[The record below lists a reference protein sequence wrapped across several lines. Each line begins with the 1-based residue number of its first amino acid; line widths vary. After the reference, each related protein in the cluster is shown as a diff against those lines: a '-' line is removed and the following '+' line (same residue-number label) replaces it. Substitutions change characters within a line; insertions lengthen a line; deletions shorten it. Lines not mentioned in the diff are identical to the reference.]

1 MKVNEDFLKSMK
13 EAFDLL
19 RTKGPKEATA
29 AVQRALSGGKG
40 HGHGNDHDSE
50 HVSDDGG
57 GNAGNSARQARPAQP
72 NSAHPN
78 MHPNTPRSAGEW
90 TQAWTNA
97 YAQTQTQTQTQAHQ
111 TPHTSADTTI
121 DADAPGVFSTHTF
134 SNHAGQRGYKLYVP
148 AVYNGAPLPLIV
160 MLHGCTQNADDFAA
174 GTRMNELAERQGFLV
189 VYPNQSQAANHSKCW
204 NWFKPEDQQ
213 RDQGEPSLIAG
224 ITREVMARYRVDPAR
239 VYVAGLSAGGA
250 MADIMLTTS
259 PDLYAAAGVHSGLA
273 YGSAKGLPSALA
285 AMKGGTSAQRHRTH
299 ALPQRPLIVFHGD
312 ADQTVHSSNGIALVA
327 PFDASAADIT
337 TSTVSAAQSDIAR
350 APHGPRRYT
359 VQRRLAGNGVEA
371 EYWSIHGAGH
381 AWSGGSPRGTYT
393 DPSGPDAALE
403 MVRFFLAHPRQC

>member
-1 MKVNEDFLKSMK
+1 MKVNDDFLKSMK

-29 AVQRALSGGKG
+29 AVQRALAGGKG
-40 HGHGNDHDSE
+40 HDSGHGSGHS
-50 HVSDDGG
+50 GG
-57 GNAGNSARQARPAQP
+57 DANNSAQQAQP
-72 NSAHPN
+72 GQPDSAHPN
-78 MHPNTPRSAGEW
+78 THSNMPRNAGEW

-97 YAQTQTQTQTQAHQ
+97 YAQTQAHQ
-111 TPHTSADTTI
+111 PAHPQADTTI

-174 GTRMNELAERQGFLV
+174 GTRMNELAERRGFLV
-189 VYPNQSQAANHSKCW
+189 VYPNQSQAANHSTCW

-285 AMKGGTSAQRHRTH
+285 AMKGGMSGQRHRTH
-299 ALPQRPLIVFHGD
+299 AAPQRPLIVFHGD
-312 ADQTVHSSNGIALVA
+312 ADQTVHPSNGIALVA
-327 PFDASAADIT
+327 PFDASATDIT
-337 TSTVSAAQSDIAR
+337 ASTVSAAQSDTTR
-350 APHGPRRYT
+350 ATHAQRRYT
-359 VQRRLAGNGVEA
+359 VQRRLAANGVEA
-371 EYWSIHGAGH
+371 EYWTIHGAGH

-393 DPSGPDAALE
+393 DPSGPDAAAE
-403 MVRFFLAHPRQC
+403 MVRFFLAHPR

>member
-1 MKVNEDFLKSMK
+1 MQTIMKVNEDFLKSMK

-29 AVQRALSGGKG
+29 AVQRALSGKG
-40 HGHGNDHDSE
+40 HGQDLDSE
-50 HVSDDGG
+50 H
-57 GNAGNSARQARPAQP
+57 GNGSASNGARQAQP
-72 NSAHPN
+72 TQPTSAHT
-78 MHPNTPRSAGEW
+78 NTPRSAGEW
-90 TQAWTNA
+90 SQAWTNA
-97 YAQTQTQTQTQAHQ
+97 YAQTQAHP
-111 TPHTSADTTI
+111 TPHAHADTTI

-148 AVYNGAPLPLIV
+148 AVYNDTPLPLIV

-174 GTRMNELAERQGFLV
+174 GTRMNELAERHGFLV
-189 VYPNQSQAANHSKCW
+189 VYPNQSPAANHSTCW

-285 AMKGGTSAQRHRTH
+285 AMKGGLSAQRNRSH
-299 ALPQRPLIVFHGD
+299 AAPQRPLIVFHGD
-312 ADQTVHSSNGIALVA
+312 ADQTVHPSNGIALVA
-327 PFDASAADIT
+327 PFDASVTDVT
-337 TSTVSAAQSDIAR
+337 TSAASAAQSDAAR
-350 APHGPRRYT
+350 APHAQRRYT
-359 VQRRLAGNGVEA
+359 VQHRLAANGVEA

-393 DPSGPDAALE
+393 DPSGPDAAAE
-403 MVRFFLAHPRQC
+403 MLRFFLAHPRQV

>member
-29 AVQRALSGGKG
+29 AVQRALAGGKG
-40 HGHGNDHDSE
+40 HGHGSG
-50 HVSDDGG
+50 DGG
-57 GNAGNSARQARPAQP
+57 GNAGNSAQHAQP
-72 NSAHPN
+72 GQPNAAPPNTHPN
-78 MHPNTPRSAGEW
+78 MPRSAGEW
-90 TQAWTNA
+90 SQAWTNA
-97 YAQTQTQTQTQAHQ
+97 YAQTQAHQ
-111 TPHTSADTTI
+111 PPHTQADTTI

-148 AVYNGAPLPLIV
+148 AVYNSTPLPLIV

-174 GTRMNELAERQGFLV
+174 GTRMNELAERHGFLV
-189 VYPNQSQAANHSKCW
+189 VYPNQSQAANHSTCW

-285 AMKGGTSAQRHRTH
+285 AMKGGMGAQRHRTH
-299 ALPQRPLIVFHGD
+299 AAPQRPLIVFHGD
-312 ADQTVHSSNGIALVA
+312 ADQTVHPSNGIALVA
-327 PFDASAADIT
+327 PFDAST
-337 TSTVSAAQSDIAR
+337 TDLTASTIAAAQSDTTR
-350 APHGPRRYT
+350 ATHAQRRYT
-359 VQRRLAGNGVEA
+359 VQRRLAANGVEA

-393 DPSGPDAALE
+393 DPSGPDAAAE
-403 MVRFFLAHPRQC
+403 MVRFFLAHPRQR